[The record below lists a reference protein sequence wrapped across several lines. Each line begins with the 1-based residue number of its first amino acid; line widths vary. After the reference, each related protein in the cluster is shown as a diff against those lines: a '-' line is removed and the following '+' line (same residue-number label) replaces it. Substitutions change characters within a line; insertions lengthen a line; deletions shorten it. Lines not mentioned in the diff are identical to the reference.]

1 LVKFAKTRYQSL
13 QCYQNR
19 LAKLPKAKMLP
30 IISILVHENFTK
42 NYRAK
47 KNLILQ
53 SDAIVK
59 IYVFIKTKDFAQCV
73 EGHSMEF
80 GTILEYV

>member
-1 LVKFAKTRYQSL
+1 LVKFAKTRYQIL

-19 LAKLPKAKMLP
+19 FAKLPKAKMLP
-30 IISILVHENFTK
+30 IICILVHQNFTK

-47 KNLILQ
+47 KNFILH
-53 SDAIVK
+53 SDAIVE
-59 IYVFIKTKDFAQCV
+59 IYVFIKMKDFAQCV

-80 GTILEYV
+80 GTILEHA

>member
-1 LVKFAKTRYQSL
+1 M
-13 QCYQNR
+13 
-19 LAKLPKAKMLP
+19 LPKN
-30 IISILVHENFTK
+30 SILVHENFTK

-53 SDAIVK
+53 SDAIVE
-59 IYVFIKTKDFAQCV
+59 IYVFIKMKDFALCV

-80 GTILEYV
+80 GTILEHA